1 MSCKDKLTVFSL
13 YNAFLPAIQQQKMEA
28 TTGSVSVARSYRDS
42 LIIACLGVP
51 GALLGGLFVEFPKLG
66 RRGVL
71 GISTVLTGV
80 FLYASTT
87 ATNSDALLGWN
98 CAYNF
103 FSTILYAVLYAY
115 TPEVFPTIHRGTGNA
130 LTASA
135 NRIMGVFAPIISI
148 YANESGS
155 AVPVYVSGAL
165 FILAGLICFIL
176 PYESRGKTSL

>member
-1 MSCKDKLTVFSL
+1 MLTPSL
-13 YNAFLPAIQQQKMEA
+13 YNAFLPNLQQEKMAEWNAQNANA
-28 TTGSVSVARSYRDS
+28 TPSVARSYRDS
-42 LIIACLGVP
+42 LIIAVLGVP

-71 GISTVLTGV
+71 GISTILTGV

-87 ATNSDALLGWN
+87 AKDPNALLGWN

-115 TPEVFPTIHRGTGNA
+115 TPEVFPTLHRGTGNA

-148 YANESGS
+148 YGS
-155 AVPVYVSGAL
+155 KSSSSPVYVSGAL
-165 FILAGLICFIL
+165 FIAAGLICFIL
-176 PYESRGKTSL
+176 PYESRGKSSL